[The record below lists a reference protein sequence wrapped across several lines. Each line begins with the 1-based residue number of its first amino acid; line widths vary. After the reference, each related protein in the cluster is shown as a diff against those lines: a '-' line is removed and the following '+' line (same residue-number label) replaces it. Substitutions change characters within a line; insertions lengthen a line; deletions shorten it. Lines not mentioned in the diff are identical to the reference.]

1 MRIAHN
7 PEPPFRDTSMPFGNK
22 EEIPSRDTF
31 MPFGNK
37 EEIPSRDTSMPFGNK
52 EEIPSRVDDCHIAII
67 RKWLLAA
74 VFWRKCVQLRIFFIK
89 TH

>member
-31 MPFGNK
+31 
-37 EEIPSRDTSMPFGNK
+37 MPFGNK